1 MTKIKMCLSNV
12 VRQNDNELI
21 MKNTSSIVPDG
32 NELIIRDLF
41 GDEKRISGTIVSLDF
56 EKNEVVIRCPE
67 E

>member
-1 MTKIKMCLSNV
+1 
-12 VRQNDNELI
+12 

-41 GDEKRISGTIVSLDF
+41 GDGKRISGTIVSLDF

>member
-1 MTKIKMCLSNV
+1 MCLSNV